1 MTRPSASSR
10 ATAICS
16 EYGFPLSYVQTGGS
30 KPEVLALRWR
40 VISTMAREGYS
51 MATVAP
57 IVGVSVR
64 SCTNYIAG
72 KVRAGR
78 DEREEVRDIR
88 DVRRR
93 RVDPDLGGE
102 LKNERRQEWK
112 VEKELS

>member
-30 KPEVLALRWR
+30 KPEVVALRWR

-51 MATVAP
+51 MATVSP

-78 DEREEVRDIR
+78 DERVEVRDILLGER
-88 DVRRR
+88 KEIIWGRGA
-93 RVDPDLGGE
+93 RV
-102 LKNERRQEWK
+102 
-112 VEKELS
+112 